1 MQLPL
6 SGKLYLLK
14 LASNHL
20 FCPWV
25 SIAVSGL
32 GRLCCFHSSPWGWR
46 NHSQTLCVG
55 RISQPDSSSHT
66 NWSSTNISWMEW
78 LGCLEFQSWPSLQR
92 LFFPHPWLSSWMFP
106 IKTHSCQSYSKMNKS
121 LEIAGKQRDHPL
133 ARGKAG
139 VWSYQIWFVSRAVAA
154 TAQGSGD
161 CCGESFFRLNCGTGA
176 MTHWHRTSCLLCLG
190 LSNLHRLNMGV
201 WRGEIW
207 MWGRRISLVK
217 YPALSQFL
225 LCHNISDN
233 SIQRDIDSNRLSS
246 LSYLYYVFFSDMYWF
261 PFLSQN

>member
-161 CCGESFFRLNCGTGA
+161 CCGESFFRLNCGTGV

-201 WRGEIW
+201 GGRKYGCGAGESVWLNI
-207 MWGRRISLVK
+207 L
-217 YPALSQFL
+217 LFL
-225 LCHNISDN
+225 NFYCVTIFQITAFRETLIPTASVLCPTCITCS
-233 SIQRDIDSNRLSS
+233 SVTCID
-246 LSYLYYVFFSDMYWF
+246 
-261 PFLSQN
+261 FLS